1 MEVGS
6 LEAIIKSAGDALIE
20 KVELFDVYRGK
31 QVEEGKKSLAFSIVY
46 RDRNKTLTDD
56 DVQKVHGNILA
67 ELKSKVNAV
76 LREI

>member
-1 MEVGS
+1 M
-6 LEAIIKSAGDALIE
+6 
-20 KVELFDVYRGK
+20 FDVYRGK